1 MELSFLFLFLSM
13 QRKNEKHDVCY
24 MVNMETD
31 AWSVVTRDV
40 ALNGDS

>member
-13 QRKNEKHDVCY
+13 QRKNESVMY
-24 MVNMETD
+24 ATVNMGTD

-40 ALNGDS
+40 ALNRES